1 MKIKRPTCSFAA
13 IGVSRVRIA
22 DAKRPQ
28 PKIHLAPNR
37 SANVPI
43 QNKNKNIRVI

>member
-1 MKIKRPTCSFAA
+1 MAIRKPTCVFAA

-22 DAKRPQ
+22 ATKRPQ
-28 PKIHLAPNR
+28 PKTHLAPNR

-43 QNKNKNIRVI
+43 YNIKTNK